1 MKRLLWLLVG
11 VCSAAN
17 ADWQITLEN
26 GSPYTTQYGEQRV
39 LYDGEIVSQNM
50 AITTKEAPLVIQDG
64 DQQVL
69 ITPSSRITVRQT
81 QPLTLE
87 LHQGQLVGTAK
98 TLLITDYGHF
108 QLPKETWRVYGSSEQ
123 LYLLSYQK
131 HVQWQHRSLQEESKI
146 LAKKVVWHLQAD
158 ALHSRLSRMPPRL
171 DRHLASAIGIVG
183 DRLQSDDAIA
193 TTPHNW

>member
-17 ADWQITLEN
+17 ADWQITLED
-26 GSPYTTQYGEQRV
+26 GSPYTTQYGNQRV
-39 LYDGEIVSQNM
+39 LHDGEIVSQNM

-69 ITPSSRITVRQT
+69 LTPNSRMTVRQT

-98 TLLITDYGHF
+98 TVLITDYGRF
-108 QLPKETWRVYGSSEQ
+108 QLPNETWRVYGSSEQ

-131 HVQWQHRSLQEESKI
+131 HVQWQHRSLPEGSKI
-146 LAKKVVWHLQAD
+146 LAKKVVWHIQPD
-158 ALHSRLSRMPPRL
+158 TLHNRLSRMPPSL
-171 DRHLASAIGIVG
+171 DRQLASAIGIVG
-183 DRLQSDDAIA
+183 DRLQSDDVIT
-193 TTPHNW
+193 TTPHHW